1 MTLAHGGSVPDV
13 TAPPS
18 AESLARAADDVA
30 NAATLLASLTRRS
43 GVAGDAAHRAE
54 RALHDA
60 REALARAY
68 LNVGGER

>member
-1 MTLAHGGSVPDV
+1 MTLAHGGSVPDEI
-13 TAPPS
+13 ASPS

-30 NAATLLASLTRRS
+30 SAATLLASLTRRS
-43 GVAGDAAHRAE
+43 AVTGDAAHRAE

-68 LNVGGER
+68 LNVGGAR

>member
-1 MTLAHGGSVPDV
+1 MTLAHGGSVPDPI
-13 TAPPS
+13 AAPS
-18 AESLARAADDVA
+18 AESLARTAEDVA

-43 GVAGDAAHRAE
+43 DVTGDAAHRAE

-68 LNVGGER
+68 LNVGGGR

>member
-1 MTLAHGGSVPDV
+1 MTLAHGGSMPDPI
-13 TAPPS
+13 APPS

-43 GVAGDAAHRAE
+43 AVTGDAAHRAE

-68 LNVGGER
+68 LNVGSGQ

>member
-1 MTLAHGGSVPDV
+1 MSADV

-43 GVAGDAAHRAE
+43 EVAGDAAHRTE
-54 RALHDA
+54 RALRDA

-68 LNVGGER
+68 LNVGSGR